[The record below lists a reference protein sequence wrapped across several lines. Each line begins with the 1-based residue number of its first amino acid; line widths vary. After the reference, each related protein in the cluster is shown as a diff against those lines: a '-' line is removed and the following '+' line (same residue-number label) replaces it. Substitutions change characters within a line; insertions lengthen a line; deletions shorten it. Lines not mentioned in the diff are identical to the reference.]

1 MDLIYQCNVNKIDCR
16 GKLPCFYHLTV
27 PAVRGL
33 QQGITE
39 QNVKV
44 PAVGWGWGPLLQMTG
59 AYYIASDNT
68 SILFCVM

>member
-1 MDLIYQCNVNKIDCR
+1 MFYQ
-16 GKLPCFYHLTV
+16 LTV

-33 QQGITE
+33 LQGIAE

-44 PAVGWGWGPLLQMTG
+44 PAVRWGWGSLLQMTG
-59 AYYIASDNT
+59 AYYIESDNT